1 MDNLI
6 LEKKLLYYHHLANL
20 PVESLAG
27 EFFQLQL
34 ENNIEGIV
42 TECKEHIMKMGNLN
56 PRQTSK
62 PLWKKR
68 TKLYIEDKNKAELLE
83 DIKKYKKLNYEEMSK
98 ETSKR
103 KKYFF
108 ENNLEEV
115 RFMFKI
121 KSEILPT
128 IRKNFPRKYKN
139 QTLNCPSCRSNDND
153 LSSPQE
159 DTQKHLMFNCPTFAS
174 LRMDKDLV
182 NNDTHLLQFLRDVI
196 QYRIENNED

>member
-1 MDNLI
+1 
-6 LEKKLLYYHHLANL
+6 
-20 PVESLAG
+20 
-27 EFFQLQL
+27 
-34 ENNIEGIV
+34 
-42 TECKEHIMKMGNLN
+42 
-56 PRQTSK
+56 
-62 PLWKKR
+62 
-68 TKLYIEDKNKAELLE
+68 
-83 DIKKYKKLNYEEMSK
+83 MSK
-98 ETSKR
+98 ETFER

-159 DTQKHLMFNCPTFAS
+159 DTQKHLTTKYPVFADY
-174 LRMDKDLV
+174 RVNRDL
-182 NNDTHLLQFLRDVI
+182 NICLEHIMSIKEESFF
-196 QYRIENNED
+196 